1 MLYRWMST
9 KEFAKYT
16 AGVTITPIRTRRKF
30 RTNGEGIFFL
40 PEDYLETERDCDPSL
55 DGIKFPPEFSQRF
68 LSGIIEK
75 DSVLVEFD
83 ESDSS
88 LEFYN
93 GCGVYASPFDS
104 DWGSIICVDEVT
116 TKSYSRDTLRATRY
130 FFGDWYT
137 I

>member
-1 MLYRWMST
+1 MLYRWMS
-9 KEFAKYT
+9 KDEFAKYT

-30 RTNGEGIFFL
+30 RTTGDGIFFL

-55 DGIKFPPEFSQRF
+55 NGIKFPPEFSKRF
-68 LSGIIEK
+68 LGGIIEK

-83 ESDSS
+83 ESDSP

-93 GCGVYASPFDS
+93 ECGVYASPFDS
-104 DWGSIICVDEVT
+104 EWESRICVDEVT
-116 TKSYSRDTLRATRY
+116 TKQYSRDTLRATRY